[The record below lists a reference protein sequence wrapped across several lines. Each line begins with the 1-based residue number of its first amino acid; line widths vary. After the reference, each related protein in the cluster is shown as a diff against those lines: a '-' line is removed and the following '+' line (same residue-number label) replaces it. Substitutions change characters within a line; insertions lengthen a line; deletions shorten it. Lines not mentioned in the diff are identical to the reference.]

1 MNTTDTTAAPQRRT
15 FTRELRVQL
24 SEAEI
29 TARGR
34 KLAARRADRA
44 QLDEHRKAVAK
55 GHGAEIARLD
65 AELDGLQ
72 SAIQAGS
79 ELRPIQCYEEFR
91 AGVVEIRR
99 ADTDEVID
107 TRIPTLSEQ
116 QTTLPGVD
124 LGDDEP
130 GEGSDEGAAADGE
143 DAGDGGPAG
152 DGDDDFGGAVAR
164 VKSATGAEVAH
175 MPDDPEDGEAPDP
188 GALGELAKP
197 AKPAKPGK
205 AKGRAPRKAK

>member
-116 QTTLPGVD
+116 QVKLPGVD
-124 LGDDEP
+124 DDE
-130 GEGSDEGAAADGE
+130 DGAGKDAGQG
-143 DAGDGGPAG
+143 DAGDAG
-152 DGDDDFGGAVAR
+152 EGDDDFGGAVAR
-164 VKSATGAEVAH
+164 VTSATGGVVAH
-175 MPDDPEDGEAPDP
+175 MPDDEDGEAPDP

-197 AKPAKPGK
+197 AKAAKKPKAAKPR
-205 AKGRAPRKAK
+205 GRAPRKGGE